1 MNIKLF
7 FCCLLLL
14 LGSVGVAQERAM
26 GAIEIIPNIGA
37 TGSNIYGEDVEDTDN
52 RYGFQGG
59 VLVEYYLN
67 SRWSLRS
74 GLSYFN
80 MGAQDDYIELKLDY
94 VNIPL
99 NANWHFGSTRKWNL
113 NFGFTPGFLVKADSE
128 GIDVKEMFQSFQ
140 LGFSYGIGYKLEISQ
155 NFCLLIDYQGVVGL
169 TNIIDES
176 DVSDAMNTGSSI
188 NLGAVFV
195 L

>member
-1 MNIKLF
+1 MNNK
-7 FCCLLLL
+7 LLLCCML
-14 LGSVGVAQERAM
+14 LLIATVGFTQERSQ
-26 GAIEIIPNIGA
+26 GTLEVIPNVGA

-59 VLVEYYLN
+59 VLVDYYLN
-67 SRWSLRS
+67 GRWSLRS

-80 MGAQDDYIELKLDY
+80 MGAQDDFLELKLDY

-99 NANWHFGSTRKWNL
+99 NANWHFGATRKWNL
-113 NFGFTPGFLVKADSE
+113 NFGLTPGFLVKADAE
-128 GIDVKEMFQSFQ
+128 GIDVKEMFTTFQ

-155 NFCLLIDYQGVVGL
+155 NFSLLIDYQGVVGL
-169 TNIIDES
+169 TNIVDES
-176 DVSDAMNTGSSI
+176 DVSSTTNTGSSI